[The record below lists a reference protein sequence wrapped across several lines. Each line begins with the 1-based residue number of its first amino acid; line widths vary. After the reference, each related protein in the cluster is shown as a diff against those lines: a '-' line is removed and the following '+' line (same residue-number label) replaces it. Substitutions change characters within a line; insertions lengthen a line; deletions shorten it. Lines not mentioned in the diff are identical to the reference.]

1 MKSCK
6 SIFVY
11 IGQLL
16 YDKMPYLLYIYKL
29 NWRMLYMRKKKREL
43 LKEEYN
49 SSVENDIQNEDEYET
64 FDFTNYVDEEEDPD
78 REIWY
83 KGGGFEVFL
92 CLGYPFFS
100 NKGRFMSGQ
109 AAFSREQYGDM
120 KEWKECVMYAMS
132 KGYSELTFCD
142 PDSSAKELKD
152 MIDLYLENPVYNEP
166 DEYEF
171 GKNLGT
177 ISRSLTNE
185 QRRVCLVALAHKYN
199 IANVFKRYKL
209 IKIEIVPP
217 AVMWSMLFS
226 YIMFGTDIYADLC
239 ASKAKA
245 GRYLINLP
253 SKVVKLY
260 NKKKVKHPELRAKF
274 DKSLYDMAVEV
285 GIDIEP

>member
-6 SIFVY
+6 NIFVY

-83 KGGGFEVFL
+83 KCSGDYWGH
-92 CLGYPFFS
+92 PFFS

-132 KGYSELTFCD
+132 KGYDQYDFCNPEL
-142 PDSSAKELKD
+142 SAKELKD
-152 MIDLYLENPVYNEP
+152 IIDLYLENPDYDEP
-166 DEYEF
+166 ERSKF
-171 GKNLGT
+171 GDGLWS
-177 ISRSLTNE
+177 ISYSLTNE

-199 IANVFKRYKL
+199 IAGVFKRYKL
-209 IKIEIVPP
+209 IKVEIVPP

-239 ASKAKA
+239 ASKDKA

-260 NKKKVKHPELRAKF
+260 NKKKAKHPELRAKF